1 VTVVATGELEDA
13 VTRREGSREPDGAHR
28 RLRPGGDEPDLLD
41 RRHRIHDLS
50 GELDLGHA
58 RCAEAR
64 AELRGGAYRFDRLAV
79 AVSEE
84 ERAPGH
90 DPVEVA
96 VSFDVLDVGTLAA
109 AHEEGL
115 VEADRAHR
123 AHRRVHSAGNELER
137 AAVQL
142 AARSQSQEAS
152 SLVQ

>member
-1 VTVVATGELEDA
+1 MTVVATGELEDA
-13 VTRREGSREPDGAHR
+13 VPRREGARESDGAHR

-41 RRHRIHDLS
+41 GRHSVHDLG
-50 GELDLGHA
+50 GELDLALA
-58 RCAEAR
+58 RRAKAR
-64 AELRGGAYRFDRLAV
+64 AELGGGADRFDRLAV

-96 VSFDVLDVGTLAA
+96 VSFDVLDVGALAA

-123 AHRRVHSAGNELER
+123 AYR
-137 AAVQL
+137 
-142 AARSQSQEAS
+142 
-152 SLVQ
+152 